1 MAEFT
6 ISLSGERMKIKNRQ
20 EVWRAIT
27 GVIEEMLADLGN
39 DPGEI
44 TAATMLNADLGISSV
59 EAIHLMIL
67 LEDTLEMPLN
77 FQELATRDGEYVTDL
92 SAGELFEYICTS
104 AGLPRE
110 NAEASR

>member
-1 MAEFT
+1 
-6 ISLSGERMKIKNRQ
+6 MKIKNRQ
-20 EVWRAIT
+20 EIWRAVT

-44 TAATMLNADLGISSV
+44 TPATMLNADLGISSV

-67 LEDTLEMPLN
+67 LEDTLEKPLN

-92 SAGELFEYICTS
+92 AVGELFTYVCN
-104 AGLPRE
+104 AVGLPPE
-110 NAEASR
+110 DLAASR